1 MQSCSSEMRD
11 SNFPFQNIDRENVY
25 AYRFEYWRIL
35 NFLRLRFEN
44 KGKRVGLE
52 SEGVKNDRREENLLG
67 NFHSSGGKIC
77 WEKSGT
83 VSEAFPPSG
92 RLPVGNDRCRDRR
105 REVGDRSTRKRS
117 RRGRKPEEET
127 SVETKRSLLSS
138 HSWRGKIS
146 RITNSYLS
154 LFMTKDI
161 LDILDIVVNH
171 FNYVFYYFRF
181 VAFRK
186 FFARNRKI
194 RDGRW
199 NAKHDST
206 FPKYAISVRFGNSNV
221 LINRQIFILDVSFIF
236 ITTFLKVRTKE
247 INFRL
252 FSFISSLNRIYSRL

>member
-11 SNFPFQNIDRENVY
+11 SNFLFQNIEKYRENVY

-105 REVGDRSTRKRS
+105 REAGDRSTRKRS

-138 HSWRGKIS
+138 HS
-146 RITNSYLS
+146 
-154 LFMTKDI
+154 
-161 LDILDIVVNH
+161 
-171 FNYVFYYFRF
+171 
-181 VAFRK
+181 
-186 FFARNRKI
+186 
-194 RDGRW
+194 
-199 NAKHDST
+199 
-206 FPKYAISVRFGNSNV
+206 
-221 LINRQIFILDVSFIF
+221 
-236 ITTFLKVRTKE
+236 
-247 INFRL
+247 
-252 FSFISSLNRIYSRL
+252 